1 MSSTR
6 TCCCGGCTAAS
17 TRASCRTPRFTIYV
31 NFTDHPKRY
40 WIVVDHDAS
49 LCLADPRFDIDVTV
63 RTDRSTLYRTY
74 LGHVSLAEAHRSG
87 RIELTGRKSS
97 VRLFIDAFQP
107 SPVASIV
114 HAEAP
119 Q

>member
-1 MSSTR
+1 M
-6 TCCCGGCTAAS
+6 
-17 TRASCRTPRFTIYV
+17 V
-31 NFTDHPKRY
+31 ED
-40 WIVVDHDAS
+40 DAS
-49 LCLADPRFDIDVTV
+49 LCLADPRFEVDVTV

-74 LGHVSLAEAHRSG
+74 LGHVPLAEAHRSG
-87 RIELTGRKSS
+87 RIELTGVKT
-97 VRLFIDAFQP
+97 VHPTFVDAFQP

>member
-1 MSSTR
+1 MV
-6 TCCCGGCTAAS
+6 AAPAPRPRQAAGP
-17 TRASCRTPRFTIYV
+17 RATYLRHFS
-31 NFTDHPKRY
+31 DHPKRY
-40 WIVVDHDAS
+40 WIVVDDDAS

-74 LGHVSLAEAHRSG
+74 LGHVPLADAHRSG
-87 RIELTGRKSS
+87 RIELTGSRRS
-97 VRLFIDAFQP
+97 VRLFIDAVQP
-107 SPVASIV
+107 SSVATIV